1 MLVSIFEAMAAGGHR
16 ELVFCYDPAAGLRAV
31 MAVHDTTLGP
41 GLGGCRMWPYSSE
54 EEVVQDALRLSQG
67 MTAKS
72 ALAGVNYGGA
82 KVVIWGDP
90 GRDKS
95 EALFRALGRFVHTLG
110 GLVITGTDAGT
121 NPEDFVAARWE
132 TPYLVGLPPA
142 FGGSG
147 DSSETTAYGVFVG
160 IQACLEEV
168 YGDADLRG
176 RRVAVQGCGKVGSKL
191 VRRLV
196 EAGAE
201 VTVTDVDPAKA
212 RAVARPYGLRVVD
225 ADAIYDEPCDVF
237 APCALG
243 GVINDATIPRLRCR
257 VVAGAANNQLE
268 EPRHA
273 AALQD
278 RQILYAPDY
287 VINAGGLIQVAD
299 ELDGFDRDRVM
310 RKTAA
315 IGPMLRAIF
324 RVARERSITTLEA
337 AEWMV
342 RRRLAGAAALRT
354 FYRPGDGLAT
364 GGPSDAGGRGRS

>member
-1 MLVSIFEAMAAGGHR
+1 MSIFEAMAAGGHR

-268 EPRHA
+268 APRHA

-315 IGPMLRAIF
+315 IGPMLRTIF

-364 GGPSDAGGRGRS
+364 GEPSGAGGRGRS

>member
-1 MLVSIFEAMAAGGHR
+1 MRVSIFAAMAAGGHR
-16 ELVFCYDPAAGLRAV
+16 QLVFCHDPAAGLRALV
-31 MAVHDTTLGP
+31 AIHDITLGP
-41 GLGGCRMWPYSSE
+41 GLGGCRMWPYATE
-54 EEVVQDALRLSQG
+54 AEAVADALRLSQG

-90 GRDKS
+90 NRDKS
-95 EALFRALGRFVHTLG
+95 EVLFRALGRFVHSLG
-110 GLVITGTDAGT
+110 GMVVTGTDAGT
-121 NPEDFVAARWE
+121 NPEDFVAARQE

-142 FGGSG
+142 YGGSG

-168 YGDADLRG
+168 YGDGDLKG

-201 VTVTDVDPAKA
+201 VAVADVDAA
-212 RAVARPYGLRVVD
+212 RSRAVARRYGARVVD
-225 ADAIYDEPCDVF
+225 PEAIYDEPCDVF

-243 GVINDATIPRLRCR
+243 GVINDATVPRLRCR
-257 VVAGAANNQLE
+257 VVAGAANNQLA

-278 RQILYAPDY
+278 RGILYAPDY

-310 RKTAA
+310 RRTAA

-342 RRRLAGAAALRT
+342 RRRLAGVAALRT
-354 FYRPGDGLAT
+354 VYRPQG
-364 GGPSDAGGRGRS
+364 GGPANPRAGGA